1 MDDLDGSNDM
11 GENFVYNDGIPY
23 EENILQINT
32 DLGYSHWTLCNLLL
46 LSQNYLCEKWLE
58 NIIICVVLLFGT
70 LCMFVVLKL
79 GSCKF
84 EIWNLS
90 FDI

>member
-1 MDDLDGSNDM
+1 MDNLSNDM
-11 GENFVYNDGIPY
+11 DGNFVYGDDISS
-23 EENILQINT
+23 EKNIHQINV
-32 DLGYSHWTLCNLLL
+32 DLGYSHWTLCNVLLL
-46 LSQNYLCEKWLE
+46 PQNYHYGKWLG